1 VQTYQGLDGTEVS
14 QADVA
19 DHSFIATQ
27 LMLVRRRDMFEGLC
41 PYAVIVQLTSPGS
54 NKRPQKCQDFRPF
67 VVFGIPP
74 YKGT

>member
-1 VQTYQGLDGTEVS
+1 MQTYQGLDGTEVS

-41 PYAVIVQLTSPGS
+41 PYAVNVELTSAGS
-54 NKRPQKCQDFRPF
+54 NKRPSKHQDFGPF
-67 VVFGIPP
+67 VVFDIPD